1 MNNGLANIQDVD
13 LGLRQQAGNSRRQ
26 TRAIR
31 AGNIDQDYFL
41 QGNLVR
47 QAKNRILTGIGND
60 LTDEPFFRAVVIAIL
75 AVQAAS
81 GKFLPTL
88 SQFRVLF

>member
-13 LGLRQQAGNSRRQ
+13 LGLRQQAGN
-26 TRAIR
+26 
-31 AGNIDQDYFL
+31 IDQDYFL
-41 QGNLVR
+41 QGNLLR

-60 LTDEPFFRAVVIAIL
+60 LTDEPFFHAVVMAIL

-81 GKFLPTL
+81 GQFLPTP